1 MKYQEGL
8 RLIDEANDKI
18 TEGNSMIVDAI
29 LHAFLFTWQWWIAVG
44 MIIIPWSVWLIIRD
58 KNSSGRLFAAGLLVM
73 VMSEILD
80 TVGVMFGSWS
90 YPIKVLPVATINFSF
105 RLSVLPVVVMLLLQ
119 YKPGINP
126 FIKAI
131 GFGAFGSFIGLP
143 LLSMIDLYKKLQW
156 QYTYSFIILTVFYL
170 LSHFFVY
177 KCKFNEI
184 KPE

>member
-1 MKYQEGL
+1 
-8 RLIDEANDKI
+8 
-18 TEGNSMIVDAI
+18 
-29 LHAFLFTWQWWIAVG
+29 
-44 MIIIPWSVWLIIRD
+44 MIIIPWFVWFFIRD
-58 KNSSGRLFAAGLLVM
+58 KNSSGRLFAGGLLVM

-105 RLSVLPVVVMLLLQ
+105 RLSVLPVIVKLLLQ
-119 YKPGINP
+119 YKPKINP

-156 QYTYSFIILTVFYL
+156 EYTYSFIIMTVFYL
-170 LSHFFVY
+170 VSHLFVY
-177 KCKFNEI
+177 KCKFTEI
-184 KPE
+184 KQE